1 MTRKIATTCMGG
13 KQMHISAGL
22 FIAVALLLQS
32 VSITPVYADD
42 MPKRKSGLWE
52 MKMTSTHG
60 QGGTFTMQQ
69 CIDQTTDELM
79 RGQGDSTSMMTP
91 ERNRASSKQNCSTQ
105 DLRREGNK
113 FVMDSVCQHG
123 KTTAT
128 THAVMT
134 GTFDSSYRMESK
146 TAFDPPLRG
155 VRESTTIVEATWL
168 GPCKEGQRPG
178 DIVMPGMPGGMP
190 NINIQDMMKR
200 K

>member
-1 MTRKIATTCMGG
+1 
-13 KQMHISAGL
+13 MHISTGL
-22 FIAVALLLQS
+22 FIATGLLLQA
-32 VSITPVYADD
+32 VSTTAIYADD
-42 MPKRKSGLWE
+42 TPKRKSGLWQ

-69 CIDQTTDELM
+69 CIDQATDELM
-79 RGQGDSTSMMTP
+79 GGQADSASTMMP
-91 ERNRASSKQNCSTQ
+91 KRNRSSSKQNCSTQ

-128 THAVMT
+128 THAVAT
-134 GTFDSSYRMESK
+134 GTFNSSYHMESK
-146 TAFDPPLRG
+146 TTFDPPLRG
-155 VRESTTIVEATWL
+155 VRESTTIVEAEWL

-178 DIVMPGMPGGMP
+178 DIIMPGMPEGMP

>member
-1 MTRKIATTCMGG
+1 
-13 KQMHISAGL
+13 MHISAG
-22 FIAVALLLQS
+22 FFVGTTLLLQV
-32 VSITPVYADD
+32 VSTTAVYAVD

-60 QGGTFTMQQ
+60 QGGTFAMQQ
-69 CIDQTTDELM
+69 CIDEATDEFM
-79 RGQGDSTSMMTP
+79 QKQADSASTMTSKRGNS
-91 ERNRASSKQNCSTQ
+91 SSKQKCSSQ
-105 DLRREGNK
+105 NVRREGNK
-113 FVMDSVCQHG
+113 FMMDSVCQHG

-128 THAVMT
+128 THAVAT

-146 TAFDPPLRG
+146 TTFEPPMRG
-155 VRESTTIVEATWL
+155 MRESTTIVEAKWL

-178 DIVMPGMPGGMP
+178 DVIMPGMPEGMP